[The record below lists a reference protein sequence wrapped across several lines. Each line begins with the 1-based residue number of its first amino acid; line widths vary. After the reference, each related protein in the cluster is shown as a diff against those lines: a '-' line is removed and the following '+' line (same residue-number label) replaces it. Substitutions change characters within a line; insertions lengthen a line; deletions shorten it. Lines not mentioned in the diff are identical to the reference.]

1 MTSRSA
7 MTRRCDVMTPRSAMT
22 LRHDATTPCSTM
34 TRRRDTMMPRSAM
47 TRCRD
52 AMTPRSAMTRR
63 RDAMTSRSA
72 MTRCRDTMTS
82 RSAMTRCRDAMTP
95 RSAPAHRP
103 NGTQRQ
109 AKVEDIVQEVFDACE
124 TNHHASRFVLQR
136 EKHFHYLKRGLRQLT
151 EAYECLDA
159 SRPWLCY
166 WILHSLE
173 LLDEPIP
180 QSVASDVCQFL
191 SHCQSP
197 QGGFGGGPGQ
207 HPHLAPTYAAVNALC
222 IIGTEEAFGVIDRQ
236 KLLEY
241 LRSLKQPDGSFLM
254 HVGGEVD
261 VRSAYCAAA
270 VASLTNVL
278 TPALFAGTA
287 EWIARCQNWEGG
299 IGGVPG
305 MEAHG
310 GYTFCGVAALV
321 ILKKE
326 HLLDL
331 RSLLHWVT
339 GRQMRFE
346 GGFQGRCNKLVDG
359 CYSFWQAG
367 LLPLLH
373 RALHAEGWGSG
384 GQGQTLSSGAQRQ
397 DKGQRAQTEAEEAPA
412 EDEEELLPSE
422 GDGALAQ
429 AAQGGCGVSF
439 SGDLQA
445 PPGQGDAALST
456 SRWMF
461 DQSALQEYILLC
473 CQCPA
478 GGLLDKPGKSRD
490 FYHTC
495 YCLSGL
501 AIAQHFGS
509 GDLHREVVLGVPEN
523 RLATHPVYN
532 IAPEKVVRAAMHFL
546 QLPVPSVE

>member
-373 RALHAEGWGSG
+373 RALHAEG
-384 GQGQTLSSGAQRQ
+384 
-397 DKGQRAQTEAEEAPA
+397 
-412 EDEEELLPSE
+412 
-422 GDGALAQ
+422 
-429 AAQGGCGVSF
+429 
-439 SGDLQA
+439 
-445 PPGQGDAALST
+445 DAALST

-523 RLATHPVYN
+523 RLQATHPVYN